1 MSTVLSVRVDDEF
14 AADVK
19 HLAER
24 LNLTESE
31 VLRNALQAGLAEGK
45 LIAGVITNPVVKRLL
60 GLLLDVERDPG
71 QLELFERVFQSG
83 ALPDEAA

>member
-1 MSTVLSVRVDDEF
+1 MSTILSVRVDDEL

-24 LNLTESE
+24 LNLSESE

-45 LIAGVITNPVVKRLL
+45 LVAGVITNPIVKRLL
-60 GLLLDVERDPG
+60 GLLLCVERDPE
-71 QLELFERVFQSG
+71 QLELFERILRAG
-83 ALPDEAA
+83 ALPDRTS